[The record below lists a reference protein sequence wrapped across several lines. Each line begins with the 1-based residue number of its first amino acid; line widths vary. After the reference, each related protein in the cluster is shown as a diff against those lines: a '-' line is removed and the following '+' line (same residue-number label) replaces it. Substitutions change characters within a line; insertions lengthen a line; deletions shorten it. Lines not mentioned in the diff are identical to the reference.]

1 MTYDNNELTWTRRQ
15 FFAAA
20 GAAAGMPILGA
31 AGSALAAGRP
41 RYPDVIGSVT
51 YYVTQKDDTLLD
63 LARWNGL
70 GYTEMIA
77 ANRGIDPW
85 VPGVGVKL
93 TIPGA
98 HILPAAPREG
108 VVLNLADQR
117 LYVFFAED
125 GSVDSA
131 PIGIGKS
138 AWGTPTGRTKVV
150 RKRANP
156 TWYVPKSI
164 RAEDPDL
171 PAVVRPGPLNPLG
184 NHAIYLDW
192 PSYLLHGTNEPY
204 GVGRRVSHGCVRL
217 YPEDISRLF
226 TQLPIGLPVTVV
238 NQEVKFAWVGGT
250 LMMEAHPSQEQADQL
265 EADGTFARARPAQYE
280 YRILDAAGAHAARLD
295 WRTVAR
301 ALDERTGMPV
311 TILTI
316 KRQSGTSRPNSA
328 KSGPAPSDS
337 ES

>member
-1 MTYDNNELTWTRRQ
+1 MSNFDSEMTWTRRR
-15 FFAAA
+15 FFSAV
-20 GAAAGMPILGA
+20 GAAAGIPVLGA
-31 AGSALAAGRP
+31 AGTALAAMPP
-41 RYPDVIGSVT
+41 RYPDIIGSIT
-51 YYVTQKDDTLLD
+51 HYVTRKEDTLLD

-85 VPGVGVKL
+85 VPGAGVRL

-98 HILPAAPREG
+98 HILPDGPRDG
-108 VVLNLADQR
+108 LMLNLADQR
-117 LYVFFAED
+117 LYVFRAED
-125 GSVDSA
+125 GTVESV
-131 PIGIGKS
+131 PIGIGRS
-138 AWGTPTGRTKVV
+138 AWGTPTGRTEVV

-156 TWYVPKSI
+156 TWSVPKSI
-164 RAEDPDL
+164 RADDPEL
-171 PAVVRPGPLNPLG
+171 PAVVPPGPLNPLG
-184 NHAIYLDW
+184 NHAIYLGW

-226 TQLPIGLPVTVV
+226 TEIPIGLPVTVV
-238 NQEVKFAWVGGT
+238 NQEVKLAWVGGT

-265 EADGTFARARPAQYE
+265 EADGTFARAKPAKYE

-295 WRTVAR
+295 WRTVTR
-301 ALDERTGMPV
+301 ALDERTGMPIA
-311 TILTI
+311 ILTI
-316 KRQSGTSRPNSA
+316 ATGSNSA
-328 KSGPAPSDS
+328 RSASARSAS

>member
-1 MTYDNNELTWTRRQ
+1 MSHAENEMMWTRRR
-15 FFAAA
+15 FFCAA

-41 RYPDVIGSVT
+41 RYPDIIGSVT
-51 YYVTQKDDTLLD
+51 RYLTRDDETLLD

-85 VPGVGVKL
+85 VPGVGVEL

-98 HILPAAPREG
+98 HIVPDAPREG
-108 VVLNLADQR
+108 LVLNLADQR
-117 LYVFFAED
+117 LYIFHPED
-125 GSVDSA
+125 ASIESV
-131 PIGIGKS
+131 PIGIGRS

-156 TWYVPKSI
+156 AWYVPKSI
-164 RAEDPDL
+164 RAEDPEL
-171 PAVVRPGPLNPLG
+171 PAVVPPGPDNPLG
-184 NHAIYLDW
+184 QFAIYLDW

-217 YPEDISRLF
+217 YPEDIARLF
-226 TQLPIGLPVTVV
+226 IDIPIGLPVTVV
-238 NQEVKFAWVGGT
+238 DQEVKLAWVGGT
-250 LMMEAHPSQEQADQL
+250 LLMEAHPSQEQADAL
-265 EADGTFARARPAQYE
+265 EANDKFAPARPAKYE
-280 YRILDAAGAHAARLD
+280 YQILDIAGVHAARVD
-295 WRTVAR
+295 WHTVNR
-301 ALDERTGMPV
+301 ALDERTGMPLA
-311 TILTI
+311 ILETA
-316 KRQSGTSRPNSA
+316 T
-328 KSGPAPSDS
+328 KSGS